1 MYLVWFDF
9 FVFATQ
15 QLSLRIKITTHRRK
29 SNPQTRWQLQPF
41 GSDTWIHRSRH
52 AYLKPSR
59 HGSSLKVTLLDLLL
73 PTSNTTL
80 DEQLTLRCLWKG
92 GLSTV
97 FLLVC
102 FVFSFCFLSE
112 GPPYWSNCLFT
123 SCDFLFRPHL
133 DCLATKCFA
142 AVCTPLL
149 IFSLHCWWNWL
160 FASSAL
166 ILHNCCKS
174 EMLRYQDSAGC

>member
-1 MYLVWFDF
+1 MTAAAFW
-9 FVFATQ
+9 Q
-15 QLSLRIKITTHRRK
+15 WHM
-29 SNPQTRWQLQPF
+29 NPQV
-41 GSDTWIHRSRH
+41 
-52 AYLKPSR
+52 PSR
-59 HGSSLKVTLLDLLL
+59 LLKTKQTRVQPKSYTAWPSTSYIKYYSWRAADFEMSLERRSFHCFLLL
-73 PTSNTTL
+73 
-80 DEQLTLRCLWKG
+80 
-92 GLSTV
+92 
-97 FLLVC
+97 C

-123 SCDFLFRPHL
+123 SCDFLFRSHL

-160 FASSAL
+160 FASLAL

-174 EMLRYQDSAGC
+174 EMLHYQDSAGC